1 MAKYNYN
8 QAKQQVTIQ
17 QLATQINSGQIA
29 KQGLTLGAIGSSA
42 SSNPWII
49 GSSNPNTINL
59 TGGIFMDEAQP
70 HVKKYEVFETEQDIL
85 LLSVVWQRMRNER
98 DELQINKTGALIA
111 MPTNITDKILFQ
123 NIKSEDLEKTDK
135 IRDYYSKKLMWWT
148 LNEVRLSN
156 FREDMKKLINSDGKI
171 FQENIKP
178 LAYRLPEFYDY
189 DVMFDE
195 MFMEHNTKTNQTK
208 NNLGLEKKFTL
219 VKTFVRKRRHSH
231 IKEYWFSDEND
242 NLNVINITK
251 DNPLLNLFDLYSSK
265 PFTIQGTFCFKIRD
279 NREYFVVEKY
289 SFS

>member
-1 MAKYNYN
+1 MANYN
-8 QAKQQVTIQ
+8 QAKKV
-17 QLATQINSGQIA
+17 ATQINGGQIA
-29 KQGLTLGAIGSSA
+29 KQGLTLGAIGSGSHA
-42 SSNPWII
+42 GQWSVSNTL
-49 GSSNPNTINL
+49 NTINI
-59 TGGIFMDEAQP
+59 TGGLLMEEPQP
-70 HVKKYEVFETEQDIL
+70 HVKKYEVFEIEQDVL

-98 DELQINKTGALIA
+98 DKLQRNGTGTIIA

-123 NIKSEDLEKTDK
+123 NIKSEDVEKTDK

-195 MFMEHNTKTNQTK
+195 MFMEHNTKGNQTK

-219 VKTFVRKRRHSH
+219 VKTFARKRRHSH
-231 IKEYWFSDEND
+231 IKEYWFTDEND
-242 NLNVINITK
+242 NLNVINITQ
-251 DNPLLNLFDLYSSK
+251 DNPLLKLFDLYSSK
-265 PFTIQGTFCFKIRD
+265 PFTIKGMFCLKIRD